1 MKQKNSAILKM
12 LNGELSEMER
22 FCLSEEY
29 YNATDAYI
37 EKSKELETQLKKH
50 PQLLALFK
58 EVENNFLEQSSIYAD
73 DIYIQ
78 AFSYG
83 LAIGQEVFGK
93 KYD

>member
-29 YNATDAYI
+29 HDATDAYI
-37 EKSKELETQLKKH
+37 KKSKELETQLKKY
-50 PQLLALFK
+50 PQLLSLYR
-58 EVENNFLEQSSIYAD
+58 EVEETFSNHCAIYAD
-73 DIYIQ
+73 DVYIQ